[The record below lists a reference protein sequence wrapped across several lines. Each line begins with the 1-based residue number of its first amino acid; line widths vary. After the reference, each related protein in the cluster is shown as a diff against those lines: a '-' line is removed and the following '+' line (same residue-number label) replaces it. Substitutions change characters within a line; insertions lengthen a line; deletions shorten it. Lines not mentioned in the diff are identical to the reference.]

1 MSGGTP
7 IRQLRIVWGAM
18 VGATVTYTAVV
29 YVLMATETV
38 DMAAF
43 GPDLMNIIGAV
54 AMLQMVVGV
63 VLRRRLVAAV
73 PDDASPEA
81 RRSRYGTASIVGLA
95 LMEGGGLLVITF
107 ALLTGSA
114 TWVLAGGGAAAV
126 LMLMAR
132 PSEEEMG
139 A

>member
-1 MSGGTP
+1 MSGGDALA
-7 IRQLRIVWGAM
+7 QLRIVWGAM
-18 VGATVTYTAVV
+18 VGATVVYTTVV

-54 AMLQMVVGV
+54 AMLQMVAGV
-63 VLRRRLVAAV
+63 VLRRHLVSAI

-81 RRSRYGTASIVGLA
+81 RRSRYGAASVTGLA
-95 LMEGGGLLVITF
+95 FTEGGGLLVIT
-107 ALLTGSA
+107 AGLLTGSA